1 MSLGKMES
9 LVLLLG
15 SGSSDLIANVP
26 FLSSWYMEGPTFS
39 AIFKVWCDHVT
50 TLAIWTEL

>member
-1 MSLGKMES
+1 MES

-15 SGSSDLIANVP
+15 SSSSDLIANIP
-26 FLSSWYMEGPTFS
+26 FLSSWYMEGLTFS
-39 AIFKVWCDHVT
+39 AIFKVWCDHMT